1 MDPRNPYIEEFL
13 RTLIKRK
20 EEKLEPDALERL
32 VESLNRLFENMVG
45 RNMITALPEEI
56 RRNFVSQYDKGCR
69 DVDPAQLSHVFDKYI
84 DDPAKIMKDT
94 LREFADLYCQNR

>member
-20 EEKLEPDALERL
+20 EKKLEPDALERE
-32 VESLNRLFENMVG
+32 VEALNRLLENMVG
-45 RNMITALPEEI
+45 RNMVAALPEDI
-56 RRNFVSQYDKGCR
+56 RRDFVSEHDKGCR
-69 DVDPAQLSHVFDKYI
+69 DVDASQMSRVFDQYI

-94 LREFADLYCQNR
+94 LKELADLYSHNR